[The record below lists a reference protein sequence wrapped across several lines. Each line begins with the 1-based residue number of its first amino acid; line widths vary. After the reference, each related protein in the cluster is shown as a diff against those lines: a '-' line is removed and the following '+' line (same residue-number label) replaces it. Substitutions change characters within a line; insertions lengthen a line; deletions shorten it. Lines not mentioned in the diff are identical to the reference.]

1 MHFRRHN
8 ILIATAFA
16 LIAEMVSPSLIG
28 VVQAAPPPQFVQAFV
43 RLNRHEANTETGGTV
58 CATPSATDTASY
70 IEVQFPTQS
79 VGTDF
84 TVGTTASNWTVTTTN
99 LPSLVPPGG
108 GTPTVA
114 TAWPGIGTALTV
126 TGKTVRFPS
135 NNLVAN
141 TYYCFNFAQGTGV
154 ANRTL
159 KTGGVGYLGLI
170 GYIETYAADGTTI
183 NERTNYA
190 TAVIANDQVVVSAV
204 VPPSFNFTLSGNT
217 DAFTSNLDPSN
228 IISTTGVSF
237 SIITNAKGGWISW
250 IKDQYQ
256 GLYSATASYTIPTSG
271 TVDGATT
278 TLVANGATEGYVLDS
293 IVTTDAAGGCT
304 VAPDSEYDPGGL
316 TDRGGTLSA
325 NFQPVASCTGT
336 APATSNGDTV
346 KLLER
351 ATIAGGTPAGSDY
364 SDVITVV
371 GAGNF

>member
-1 MHFRRHN
+1 MQIRKTR
-8 ILIATAFA
+8 IIITTTIA
-16 LIAEMVSPSLIG
+16 LLLEMVVPTFSG
-28 VVQAAPPPQFVQAFV
+28 VIHAAPPPQFTQAFL
-43 RLNRHEANTETGGTV
+43 RLNRHAALTDTGGTV
-58 CATPSATDTASY
+58 CATPSVSDTAATVT
-70 IEVQFPTQS
+70 VQFPTQS

-84 TVGTTASNWTVTTTN
+84 VVGSTATNWTVTTTN

-108 GTPTVA
+108 GAPTVA
-114 TAWPGIGTALTV
+114 TAWPGINTATNV
-126 TGKTVRFPS
+126 TGKIVTFPS
-135 NNLVAN
+135 GALTAG
-141 TYYCFNFAQGTGV
+141 TYYCFNFAQGTSAGT
-154 ANRTL
+154 RTL
-159 KTGGVGYLGLI
+159 KTGSAGYLGLI
-170 GYIETYAADGTTI
+170 GYIATYASGGTTI
-183 NERTNYA
+183 NEQTNYA

-228 IISTTGVSF
+228 IISTTGVTF
-237 SIITNAKGGWISW
+237 SIVTNAKGGWVTW
-250 IKDQYQ
+250 VKDQYQ

-293 IVTTDAAGGCT
+293 IVMTDAAGGCT
-304 VAPDSEYDPGGL
+304 VNPDPEYDPATH